1 MFELAWKI
9 AIKEMARNKMRLL
22 VACLISLILFLAA
35 FILINLSYSLPVNFY
50 KYYEEFF
57 PSDLTLE
64 VTNADQALID
74 KSSNYFDHISIENDF
89 IKEKFE
95 ISYNNNYFTYL
106 NKGDEADN
114 PNVVH
119 KYKSAFT
126 SEVNVDELF
135 EKNKVNLDDFLIK
148 GTLWEETLEI
158 ADNAIWLSDKVANAL
173 GISEITESNGESIK
187 ISLGLDIKNDNDYI
201 RDEYVVIGIYSYDE
215 YLKVE
220 SSPPVFFMTEDKANE
235 IYLTNFETY
244 KVIGRVGDVSRLYDI
259 YNALIKNYTLAD
271 SVQVDMLIAV
281 KNAEAICAIIGV
293 CMLIGGLIVLMNFI
307 SMFISTNRKGIGLM
321 TALGARSASVT
332 IGYGIIFAFMLLV
345 IGLVTLIIIPS
356 VNLSISKFIF
366 FIGYNFE
373 ITTNY
378 WLLLGLYLISNI
390 GMVLIMLYEN
400 FRIKRLTPIEELKEE
415 D

>member
-74 KSSNYFDHISIENDF
+74 KSATYFDHISIENNF
-89 IKEKFE
+89 VKEKFE

-148 GTLWEETLEI
+148 GVLWEETLEI

-173 GISEITESNGESIK
+173 GISEITESNGGSIK

>member
-9 AIKEMARNKMRLL
+9 AIKEMARNKIRLL

-35 FILINLSYSLPVNFY
+35 FILINLSYSLPTNFY

-64 VTNADQALID
+64 ITNADQAFID
-74 KSSNYFDHISIENDF
+74 KSSNYFEYISIENDF
-89 IKEKFE
+89 IKERFE
-95 ISYNNNYFTYL
+95 LSLGDNSFAYL
-106 NKGDEADN
+106 NKGDEANN

-119 KYKSAFT
+119 KYKSAFI
-126 SEVNVDELF
+126 SDVNIDEF
-135 EKNKVNLDDFLIK
+135 FKNDKLTQEDFLVK
-148 GTLWEETLEI
+148 GSLWDDSAITE
-158 ADNAIWLSDKVANAL
+158 DNAIWLSDKVANAL

-201 RDEYVVIGIYSYDE
+201 TDEYAVVGIYSYDE

-220 SSPPVFFMTEDKANE
+220 SSPPVFFMTENKANE
-235 IYLTNFETY
+235 IYFSNFETY
-244 KVIGRVGDVSRLYDI
+244 KVIGRVGNVSRLYDI
-259 YNALIKNYTLAD
+259 YNSLIKEYALAD

-332 IGYGIIFAFMLLV
+332 IGYGIIFAFMLAV

-356 VNLSISKFIF
+356 VNLSISRFIF

-400 FRIKRLTPIEELKEE
+400 FRIKRLMPIEELKEE

>member
-64 VTNADQALID
+64 VTNADQALIG

-89 IKEKFE
+89 IKEKFK

-126 SEVNVDELF
+126 SEVNISEF
-135 EKNKVNLDDFLIK
+135 FIKNKVNIDDFLIK
-148 GTLWEETLEI
+148 GVLWEETLEI
-158 ADNAIWLSDKVANAL
+158 ADNAIWLSDKVANVL
-173 GISEITESNGESIK
+173 GINEITESNGESIK

-201 RDEYVVIGIYSYDE
+201 RDEYAVIGIYSYDE

-235 IYLTNFETY
+235 IYLANFETY

>member
-9 AIKEMARNKMRLL
+9 AIKEMARNKIRLL

-35 FILINLSYSLPVNFY
+35 FILINLSYSLPTNFY

-74 KSSNYFDHISIENDF
+74 KSSNYFDYISIENDF
-89 IKEKFE
+89 IKERFE
-95 ISYNNNYFTYL
+95 LSLGDNSFAYL
-106 NKGDEADN
+106 NKGDEANN

-119 KYKSAFT
+119 KYKSAFI
-126 SEVNVDELF
+126 SDVNIDEF
-135 EKNKVNLDDFLIK
+135 FKNDKLTQEDFLVK
-148 GTLWEETLEI
+148 GSLWDDSAITE
-158 ADNAIWLSDKVANAL
+158 DNAIWLSDKVANAL
-173 GISEITESNGESIK
+173 NIIEITESNGESIK

-201 RDEYVVIGIYSYDE
+201 TDEYVVVGIYSYDE

-220 SSPPVFFMTEDKANE
+220 SSPPVFFMTENKANE
-235 IYLTNFETY
+235 IYFSNFETY
-244 KVIGRVGDVSRLYDI
+244 KVIGRVGNVSRLYDI
-259 YNALIKNYTLAD
+259 YNSLIKEYSLAD

-356 VNLSISKFIF
+356 VNLSISRFIF

-400 FRIKRLTPIEELKEE
+400 FRIKRLMPIEELKEE

>member
-9 AIKEMARNKMRLL
+9 AIKEMARNKIRLL

-35 FILINLSYSLPVNFY
+35 FILINLSYSLPTNFY

-64 VTNADQALID
+64 VKNADQALID
-74 KSSNYFDHISIENDF
+74 KSSNYFDYISIENDF
-89 IKEKFE
+89 IKERFE
-95 ISYNNNYFTYL
+95 LSLGDNSFAYL
-106 NKGDEADN
+106 NKGDEANN

-119 KYKSAFT
+119 KYKSAFI
-126 SEVNVDELF
+126 SD
-135 EKNKVNLDDFLIK
+135 VNLDEFFKNDKLIQEDFLVK
-148 GTLWEETLEI
+148 GSLWDDSAITE
-158 ADNAIWLSDKVANAL
+158 DNAIWLSDKVANAL
-173 GISEITESNGESIK
+173 NITEITESNGESIK

-201 RDEYVVIGIYSYDE
+201 TDEYAVVGIYSYDE

-220 SSPPVFFMTEDKANE
+220 SSPPVFFMTENKANE
-235 IYLTNFETY
+235 IYFSNFETY
-244 KVIGRVGDVSRLYDI
+244 KVIGRVGNVSRLYDI
-259 YNALIKNYTLAD
+259 YNSLIKEYSLAD

-356 VNLSISKFIF
+356 VNLSISRFIF

-400 FRIKRLTPIEELKEE
+400 FRIKRLMPIEELKEE

>member
-89 IKEKFE
+89 IKEKFK

-126 SEVNVDELF
+126 SEVNISEF
-135 EKNKVNLDDFLIK
+135 FIKNKVNIDDFLIK
-148 GTLWEETLEI
+148 GVLWEETLEI
-158 ADNAIWLSDKVANAL
+158 ADNAIWLSDKVANVL
-173 GISEITESNGESIK
+173 GINEITESNGESIK

-201 RDEYVVIGIYSYDE
+201 RDEYAVIGIYSYDE

-235 IYLTNFETY
+235 IYLANFETY

-259 YNALIKNYTLAD
+259 YNALIKNYILAD

>member
-9 AIKEMARNKMRLL
+9 AVKEMARNKMRLL

-64 VTNADQALID
+64 VTDADRALID
-74 KSSNYFDHISIENDF
+74 KSATYFDHISIQNNF
-89 IKEKFE
+89 IKERFE
-95 ISYNNNYFTYL
+95 LTFGDKTFAYL
-106 NKGDEADN
+106 NRGDEADN

-119 KYKSAFT
+119 KYKSAYT
-126 SEVNVDELF
+126 SEVNLDELF
-135 EKNKVNLDDFLIK
+135 KNEKISRENFLIK
-148 GTLWEETLEI
+148 GALWEEDNNIES
-158 ADNAIWLSDKVANAL
+158 NAIWLSDKVANAL
-173 GISEITESNGESIK
+173 GICDIIDANGDA
-187 ISLGLDIKNDNDYI
+187 ISVKLGLDIKNDNDYVSEI
-201 RDEYVVIGIYSYDE
+201 YSIAGIYSYDE
-215 YLKVE
+215 YLKIN
-220 SSPPVFFMTEDKANE
+220 SSPPVIFMTEEKANE
-235 IYLTNFETY
+235 IYFANFTTY
-244 KVIGRVGDVSRLYDI
+244 NIIGHVGDVSRLYAI
-259 YNALIKNYTLAD
+259 YNTLVKSYSLSD

-345 IGLVTLIIIPS
+345 IGLITLIIIPS

-366 FIGYNFE
+366 YIGYNFE

-390 GMVLIMLYEN
+390 GMSLIMLYEN
-400 FRIKRLTPIEELKEE
+400 VRIKRLTPIEELKEE